1 MSMRLKKQKQDKK
14 AGHCYY
20 LVKEEDGPLP
30 LVYKCVSVLWNYC
43 KARHAAWPLSILTA
57 AAHFG
62 TKFVSIVSSSST
74 RVSFHLLNLD

>member
-20 LVKEEDGPLP
+20 LVKEEEDGPPP
-30 LVYKCVSVLWNYC
+30 LVYKCVSVLWNHC

-62 TKFVSIVSSSST
+62 TKFVSIVSSST